1 MDDLI
6 YRESARRIIDSP
18 RSKEQMLKILESLP
32 HMMFSVWRVEDPVG
46 KHGLWRNFDGTR
58 ADTFDKLTVGKCR
71 NVPMKDDDFYRQD
84 GMQWFAACDS
94 PDKLKEWFCTQDIVE
109 LRKMGQNVYMF
120 DVREIREVSDYEVV
134 FAREDIIRQIQI
146 DPSSIW
152 TDFDKISAQSEITHC
167 RECEKL
173 QIDNIFHDYWCN
185 GRRVRPDH
193 YCGYAKR
200 WEE

>member
-1 MDDLI
+1 MSDLI
-6 YRESARRIIDSP
+6 DGQEARIIDSP

-32 HMMFSVWRVEDPVG
+32 PMMFSVWRVEDPVG

-58 ADTFDKLTVGKCR
+58 ADTFDRLTVGKCR
-71 NVPMKDDDFYRQD
+71 NVPMEDNDFYRQD

-120 DVREIREVSDYEVV
+120 DVREIRKVSDYEVV
-134 FAREDIIRQIQI
+134 FAREDIIRQIQV

-152 TDFDKISAQSEITHC
+152 ADFDKISAQPEIIRCKDCKYNTGDHKC
-167 RECEKL
+167 LNPDSFFVVPADDDFCSYAERRE
-173 QIDNIFHDYWCN
+173 
-185 GRRVRPDH
+185 G
-193 YCGYAKR
+193 
-200 WEE
+200 